1 MHSPNANNH
10 HKTLPPV
17 KYRLFV
23 YSFYYRDAEAEST
36 GKLTV
41 CMNNRADWVARRKAQ
56 LRPPEWISELQY

>member
-17 KYRLFV
+17 KYRLF
-23 YSFYYRDAEAEST
+23 YSFYYRDAEAASI

-41 CMNNRADWVARRKAQ
+41 CMNNRVDWVARRKAQ
-56 LRPPEWISELQY
+56 LRPPE

>member
-23 YSFYYRDAEAEST
+23 YSFYYRDAEAASI

-41 CMNNRADWVARRKAQ
+41 CMNNRVDWVARRKGQ
-56 LRPPEWISELQY
+56 LRPPE